1 MQRVMDEEKIN
12 RLIDAIL
19 VMQEQEDITIP
30 ALRSQLAETESSIGN
45 ILKAIEQGI
54 FTPSTKQRLDEL
66 EARKEEILA
75 NIQIAELQKPKLTRE
90 QMTAWFEQFRHGD
103 PANRDFQKRLIDT
116 FVNAVYVFDD
126 KLVLTYN
133 YQHGTQTI
141 SLEEIE
147 STLSSDFDG
156 ATPPIKKRF
165 MA

>member
-1 MQRVMDEEKIN
+1 M
-12 RLIDAIL
+12 
-19 VMQEQEDITIP
+19 
-30 ALRSQLAETESSIGN
+30 
-45 ILKAIEQGI
+45 
-54 FTPSTKQRLDEL
+54 
-66 EARKEEILA
+66 
-75 NIQIAELQKPKLTRE
+75 NIQTAELQKPKLTRE

-147 STLSSDFDG
+147 SALSSDFDG
-156 ATPPIKKRF
+156 ATPPTTDRKANALRSCSIYGSDAPPRF
-165 MA
+165 LQQFNQVHNWRPFSIRRWALFYLSTTEENRYERPQ

>member
-1 MQRVMDEEKIN
+1 M
-12 RLIDAIL
+12 
-19 VMQEQEDITIP
+19 
-30 ALRSQLAETESSIGN
+30 
-45 ILKAIEQGI
+45 
-54 FTPSTKQRLDEL
+54 
-66 EARKEEILA
+66 
-75 NIQIAELQKPKLTRE
+75 NIQTAELQKPKLTRE

-147 STLSSDFDG
+147 SALSSDFDG
-156 ATPPIKKRF
+156 ATPRAEILGDARVSAFLVLLYTHTIPTNAFFSVPTKNRYARESALFTASK
-165 MA
+165 

>member
-1 MQRVMDEEKIN
+1 M
-12 RLIDAIL
+12 
-19 VMQEQEDITIP
+19 
-30 ALRSQLAETESSIGN
+30 
-45 ILKAIEQGI
+45 
-54 FTPSTKQRLDEL
+54 
-66 EARKEEILA
+66 
-75 NIQIAELQKPKLTRE
+75 NIQTAELQKPKLTRE

-147 STLSSDFDG
+147 SALSSDFDG
-156 ATPPIKKRF
+156 ATPPKQLKYEPQVFFVKETFRLVF
-165 MA
+165 ER

>member
-1 MQRVMDEEKIN
+1 M
-12 RLIDAIL
+12 
-19 VMQEQEDITIP
+19 
-30 ALRSQLAETESSIGN
+30 
-45 ILKAIEQGI
+45 
-54 FTPSTKQRLDEL
+54 
-66 EARKEEILA
+66 
-75 NIQIAELQKPKLTRE
+75 NIQTAELQKPKLTRE

-147 STLSSDFDG
+147 SALSSDFDG
-156 ATPPIKKRF
+156 ATPPYSLYPNPILYEKGFGYFYFVQQFAGRGNSP
-165 MA
+165 